1 MILLRP
7 LFKLL
12 VRVKGRLW
20 VGLTALRIYRRLPR
34 FAQRRV
40 RKRALRAWPQVMN
53 RLLTKPT
60 AERKSAS
67 DRKSTGR
74 R

>member
-1 MILLRP
+1 VILVRP
-7 LFKLL
+7 LIRLL

-40 RKRALRAWPQVMN
+40 RKRALRAWPQVVN
-53 RLLTKPT
+53 RLLSKKSTP
-60 AERKSAS
+60 ERKST
-67 DRKSTGR
+67 DER

>member
-1 MILLRP
+1 VILLRP

-20 VGLTALRIYRRLPR
+20 VGLTAFRIYRRLPR
-34 FAQRRV
+34 FAQRRL
-40 RKRALRAWPQVMN
+40 RKRALRAWPQVMS
-53 RLLTKPT
+53 RLLTKSAP
-60 AERKSAS
+60 ERKST
-67 DRKSTGR
+67 DER

>member
-20 VGLTALRIYRRLPR
+20 VGLTAFRIYRRLPR

-40 RKRALRAWPQVMN
+40 RKRALRAWPQVVN
-53 RLLTKPT
+53 KLLSRTT
-60 AERKSAS
+60 DER
-67 DRKSTGR
+67 R
-74 R
+74 

>member
-7 LFKLL
+7 LLRIL

-20 VGLTALRIYRRLPR
+20 VGMTAFRIYRRLPR

-40 RKRALRAWPQVMN
+40 RKRALRAWPQVVSK
-53 RLLTKPT
+53 LLTRSSSET
-60 AERKSAS
+60 
-67 DRKSTGR
+67 KSTDER

>member
-1 MILLRP
+1 VILLRP
-7 LFKLL
+7 LIRLL

-20 VGLTALRIYRRLPR
+20 VGLTAFRIYRRLPR

-40 RKRALRAWPQVMN
+40 RKRALRAWPQVVN
-53 RLLTKPT
+53 RLLTKSSP
-60 AERKSAS
+60 ERKST
-67 DRKSTGR
+67 DER

>member
-7 LFKLL
+7 LLRIL

-20 VGLTALRIYRRLPR
+20 VGMTAFRIYRRLPR

-40 RKRALRAWPQVMN
+40 RKRALRAWPQVVSK
-53 RLLTKPT
+53 LLTRSSS
-60 AERKSAS
+60 EN
-67 DRKSTGR
+67 KSTDER

>member
-1 MILLRP
+1 MILFRPILR
-7 LFKLL
+7 LL

-20 VGLTALRIYRRLPR
+20 VALAAFRIYRRLPR

-40 RKRALRAWPQVMN
+40 RKRAMRAAWPRVASK
-53 RLLTKPT
+53 LTGRAP
-60 AERKSAS
+60 
-67 DRKSTGR
+67 TGR

>member
-20 VGLTALRIYRRLPR
+20 VGLTAFRIYRRLPR

-40 RKRALRAWPQVMN
+40 RKRALRASPQVLS
-53 RLLTKPT
+53 RLLTKSAP
-60 AERKSAS
+60 ERKST
-67 DRKSTGR
+67 DER

>member
-1 MILLRP
+1 VILLRP
-7 LFKLL
+7 LLRIL

-20 VGLTALRIYRRLPR
+20 VGMTAFRIYRRLPR

-40 RKRALRAWPQVMN
+40 RKRALRAWPQVVSK
-53 RLLTKPT
+53 LLTRSSS
-60 AERKSAS
+60 EN
-67 DRKSTGR
+67 KSTDER

>member
-7 LFKLL
+7 LFRLL
-12 VRVKGRLW
+12 VRVKGRVW
-20 VGLTALRIYRRLPR
+20 VGLTAFRIYRRLPR

-40 RKRALRAWPQVMN
+40 RKRALRASPQIVN
-53 RLLTKPT
+53 KLLTKKTP
-60 AERKSAS
+60 ERKSTS
-67 DRKSTGR
+67 ER

>member
-20 VGLTALRIYRRLPR
+20 VGLTAFRIYRRLPR

-40 RKRALRAWPQVMN
+40 RKRALRAWPQVLN
-53 RLLTKPT
+53 KLLTKSAP
-60 AERKSAS
+60 ERKSTS
-67 DRKSTGR
+67 ER

>member
-7 LFKLL
+7 LIRLL

-20 VGLTALRIYRRLPR
+20 VGLTAFRIYRRLPR

-40 RKRALRAWPQVMN
+40 RKRALRAWPQVVN
-53 RLLTKPT
+53 KLLSRTT
-60 AERKSAS
+60 DER
-67 DRKSTGR
+67 R
-74 R
+74 

>member
-1 MILLRP
+1 VILLRP
-7 LFKLL
+7 FFKLL

-20 VGLTALRIYRRLPR
+20 VGLTAFRIYRRLPR

-40 RKRALRAWPQVMN
+40 RKRALRAWPQVLN
-53 RLLTKPT
+53 KLLTKSAP
-60 AERKSAS
+60 ERKSTS
-67 DRKSTGR
+67 ER

>member
-1 MILLRP
+1 MILVRP
-7 LFKLL
+7 LIRLL

-40 RKRALRAWPQVMN
+40 RKRALRAWPQVVN
-53 RLLTKPT
+53 RLLPKKTTP
-60 AERKSAS
+60 ERKST
-67 DRKSTGR
+67 DER

>member
-1 MILLRP
+1 VILLRP

-20 VGLTALRIYRRLPR
+20 VGLTAFRIYRRLPR

-40 RKRALRAWPQVMN
+40 RKRALRAWPQVLN
-53 RLLTKPT
+53 RLLTKSAP
-60 AERKSAS
+60 ERKST
-67 DRKSTGR
+67 DERH
-74 R
+74 

>member
-7 LFKLL
+7 LIRLL

-20 VGLTALRIYRRLPR
+20 VGLTAFRIYRRLPR
-34 FAQRRV
+34 FAQRRL
-40 RKRALRAWPQVMN
+40 RKRALRAWPQVIN
-53 RLLTKPT
+53 RLLN
-60 AERKSAS
+60 
-67 DRKSTGR
+67 KSTPEGKSTSER

>member
-1 MILLRP
+1 VILLRP
-7 LFKLL
+7 LLRIL

-20 VGLTALRIYRRLPR
+20 VGMTAFRIYRRLPR

-40 RKRALRAWPQVMN
+40 RKRALRAWPQVVSK
-53 RLLTKPT
+53 LLTRSSSET
-60 AERKSAS
+60 
-67 DRKSTGR
+67 KSTDER